1 MQMKSSMTKW
11 ERLRATLQG
20 EETDRTPVALW
31 RHFPQEDERPD
42 TLAAATLAF
51 QEKYDWDFIKFS
63 PTGTY
68 NIMDWG
74 AETVWQSNT
83 SGVRTVTRYAVQ
95 SYQEWPALNNLDV
108 TAGFLGFQN
117 QAVSLTAQAIKGQ
130 VPLLQ
135 TIFSPLTTAQKM
147 AGERVFTDLRKHSEA
162 LKQGLE
168 IIADVTTRFALEAI
182 RAGADGLFFA
192 TQLASYRLVDDRE
205 YQEFGEA
212 YDLQVLQNL
221 RPKAEILMLHIHGED
236 IIFDLANRLPVD
248 IVNWHDR
255 ITAPDLEE
263 ARQRTPAA
271 LAGGVNEWQ
280 TLQTSSPAEIQAE
293 VRQAIQAA
301 GGRKL
306 VIAPGCVI
314 PYETSEERIFSVRNS
329 VEYRP

>member
-1 MQMKSSMTKW
+1 VQMRSGMTKW
-11 ERLRATLQG
+11 ERIRATLQG

-42 TLAAATLAF
+42 TLAAAALAF

-68 NIMDWG
+68 GIMDWG
-74 AETVWQSNT
+74 AETVWQPNPA
-83 SGVRTVTRYAVQ
+83 GVRTLTRYAVHDY
-95 SYQEWPALNNLDV
+95 SEWPTLKNLDV
-108 TAGFLGFQN
+108 TAGILGMQN
-117 QAVSLTAQAIKGQ
+117 QAISLTAQAIQGQ
-130 VPLLQ
+130 VPLIQ
-135 TIFSPLTTAQKM
+135 TIFSPLTTALKL
-147 AGERVFTDLRKHSEA
+147 AGERVFTDLRKHPEA

-168 IIADVTTRFALEAI
+168 IIADVTTRIALEAI

-192 TQLASYRLVDDRE
+192 TQLASYRLLNDRE

-212 YDLQVLQNL
+212 YDLQVLQAL

-236 IIFDLANRLPVD
+236 IIFDLANRYPVD

-263 ARQRTPAA
+263 ARQRTPVA

-280 TLQTSSPAEIQAE
+280 TLQTASPAEIQTE

-314 PYETSEERIFSVRNS
+314 PYETSEERIWNVRNS
-329 VEYRP
+329 LAV